1 MIQIQNLT
9 KSYRVKGGRHY
20 VFKNVNAVFPEG
32 ANIGII
38 GPNGGGK
45 STFLSILGGID
56 FPDSGRIV
64 TNRSFSWPL
73 GLKGGFVG
81 HLSGRE
87 NCRMVCNLYGV
98 SSGETKRKLEK
109 MKALSGIGEY
119 FEEPVKYYSSGM
131 GSRLGFALSM
141 SFDFDY
147 FLIDEI
153 TSVGDAH
160 FKALAKQ
167 AFEQK
172 AKKSKLIMV
181 SHNMGD
187 IKKFCDIA
195 VLVKNG
201 RLEVFEDMD
210 AAIRAYLPQTQE
222 HAEGSAEVLKQV
234 SLEDI
239 NIADVQLPSGQ
250 EEMIQDI
257 FDRLDAIE
265 RKLATDGHQ
274 ITSNDDEFYAQLG
287 KAYQMLGNEDKALL
301 FYRKAVAVNAYHL
314 EAQQKLAALA
324 ASKGLHAEEQAA
336 LVAAEKIDPLNPA
349 TLDAK
354 LQFLTRCRRLKE
366 ALDVSLTAIRVTPRN
381 GGLWNQR
388 AWLLLALGDMPKALD
403 AQIKAVRYAPENG
416 HYYQRLALILSSMND
431 LRSSMLARHK
441 AQIIAEHTHAKP
453 KVPPYGSIKKSLRKL
468 DDAIRV

>member
-1 MIQIQNLT
+1 MIKVRNLT

-20 VFKNVNAVFPEG
+20 VFQDVSAEFPEG

-56 FPDSGRIV
+56 FPDEGEII
-64 TNRSFSWPL
+64 TDKTFSWPL

-98 SSGETKRKLEK
+98 GRNDTAHKLEQ
-109 MKALSGIGEY
+109 MKSLSGIGKY

-160 FKALAKQ
+160 FKALARR
-167 AFEQK
+167 AFQEK
-172 AKKSKLIMV
+172 AKKSKMIMV

-195 VLVKNG
+195 VLIKNG

-222 HAEGSAEVLKQV
+222 SMEDPAEIVMEA
-234 SLEDI
+234 SLDEIDI
-239 NIADVQLPSGQ
+239 ASVQLPPDH
-250 EEMIQDI
+250 EELVSEIVI
-257 FDRLDAIE
+257 RLEEIE
-265 RKLATDGHQ
+265 RKLSTPNHQ
-274 ITSNDDEFYAQLG
+274 ITRAEDEFYFQLAL
-287 KAYQMLGNEDKALL
+287 AYHALGNEPRALHL
-301 FYRKAVAVNAYHL
+301 YRRAVEANSYHL
-314 EAQQKLAALA
+314 EAQQRLATLA
-324 ASKGLHAEEQAA
+324 ASRGLLNEEHQA
-336 LVAAEKIDPLNPA
+336 LVAAETIDPLNII

-354 LQFLTRCRRLKE
+354 VRHLIRLGHLEK
-366 ALDVSLTAIRVTPRN
+366 ALDVTLAALRVAPHHV
-381 GGLWNQR
+381 GFWSQR
-388 AWLLLALGDMPKALD
+388 AGLFLALGDTAKAVE
-403 AQIKAVRYAPENG
+403 AQIKAVKNSPDRSQS
-416 HYYQRLALILSSMND
+416 YQRLAIILASAGDIKSSA
-431 LRSSMLARHK
+431 LARHK
-441 AQIIAEHTHAKP
+441 ARIAAENIQYKLKTP
-453 KVPPYGSIKKSLRKL
+453 SYGSLIKTLRKL
-468 DDAIRV
+468 DDDVRI

>member
-1 MIQIQNLT
+1 MIKIRNLT
-9 KSYRVKGGRHY
+9 KSYRVRGGRHY
-20 VFKNVNAVFPEG
+20 VFQNVSAEFPAG

-56 FPDSGRIV
+56 FPDKGEII
-64 TNRSFSWPL
+64 TNSTFSWPL

-87 NCRMVCNLYGV
+87 NCRMVCNLYGL
-98 SSGETKRKLEK
+98 GRNDTAQKLER
-109 MKALSGIGEY
+109 MKSLSGIGEY

-160 FKALAKQ
+160 FKALARQ
-167 AFEQK
+167 AFQEK
-172 AKKSKLIMV
+172 ARKSKMIMV

-222 HAEGSAEVLKQV
+222 SVEDTAEIMMEA
-234 SLEDI
+234 SLDEIDI
-239 NIADVQLPSGQ
+239 ASVQLPPDHEGIIS
-250 EEMIQDI
+250 EIVS
-257 FDRLDAIE
+257 RLDEIE
-265 RKLATDGHQ
+265 RKLATPEHQ
-274 ITSNDDEFYAQLG
+274 ITRADDEFYFQLAF
-287 KAYQMLGNEDKALL
+287 AYQSLGNEPRALH
-301 FYRKAVAVNAYHL
+301 FYRKAAESNAYHL
-314 EAQQKLAALA
+314 EAQQRLASLAAARGLLTEEQQSLA
-324 ASKGLHAEEQAA
+324 AAE
-336 LVAAEKIDPLNPA
+336 VIDPLNLI

-354 LQFLTRCRRLKE
+354 VRHLIRLGDLDK
-366 ALDVSLTAIRVTPRN
+366 ALDVTLSALRVDPHHV
-381 GGLWNQR
+381 GFWSQR
-388 AWLLLALGDMPKALD
+388 AGIFLALGETAKAVD
-403 AQIKAVRYAPENG
+403 AQIKAVKHAPDRTQS
-416 HYYQRLALILSSMND
+416 YQRLAVILASAGDIKSSA
-431 LRSSMLARHK
+431 LARHK
-441 AQIIAEHTHAKP
+441 ARIAAENAHHRLKT
-453 KVPPYGSIKKSLRKL
+453 PPYGTIIKSLRKL
-468 DDAIRV
+468 DDDIRL

>member
-1 MIQIQNLT
+1 MIQIENLT
-9 KSYRVKGGRHY
+9 KSYRVKEGRHY
-20 VFKNVNAVFPEG
+20 VFRNVSAVFPEG

-64 TNRSFSWPL
+64 TDRSFSWPL

-109 MKALSGIGEY
+109 MKSLSGIGEY

-172 AKKSKLIMV
+172 AQKSKLIMV

-201 RLEVFEDMD
+201 QLEVFEDMD
-210 AAIRAYLPQTQE
+210 AAIRAYLPQTKE
-222 HAEGSAEVLKQV
+222 NTEDSAEVLKRA
-234 SLEDI
+234 SLKDI
-239 NIADVQLPSGQ
+239 NISEIQLPSGH
-250 EEMIQDI
+250 EELIQTI
-257 FDRLDAIE
+257 FDRLDTIE
-265 RKLATDGHQ
+265 RKLATEGHQ
-274 ITSNDDEFYAQLG
+274 IISNDDEFYSQLG
-287 KAYQMLGNEDKALL
+287 KVYQMLGNEDKALL

-314 EAQQKLAALA
+314 EAQQKLASLA
-324 ASKGLHAEEQAA
+324 AAKGLHSEEQAA

-349 TLDAK
+349 TLESK
-354 LQFLTRCRRLKE
+354 LQFLIRNRRLNE
-366 ALDVSLTAIRVTPRN
+366 ALDVCMLAIRVTPRS
-381 GGLWNQR
+381 GSLWNQR

-403 AQIKAVRYAPENG
+403 AQIKAVRYTPENG

-431 LRSSMLARHK
+431 LRSSMLARQK
-441 AQIIAEHTHAKP
+441 AQVIAEHTHPKP
-453 KVPPYGSIKKSLRKL
+453 KVPPYGTIKKSLRKL

>member
-1 MIQIQNLT
+1 MIKIRNLT

-56 FPDSGRIV
+56 FPDSGDII
-64 TNRSFSWPL
+64 TTRSFSWPL

-87 NCRMVCNLYGV
+87 NCRMVCNLYGLNP
-98 SSGETKRKLEK
+98 SDTKRKLEK

-141 SFDFDY
+141 SFEFDY

-167 AFEQK
+167 AFAEK
-172 AKKSKLIMV
+172 AKKSKMIMV

-187 IKKFCDIA
+187 IKKFCDVA
-195 VLVKNG
+195 VLIKNG
-201 RLEVFEDMD
+201 QLEVFEDMD
-210 AAIRAYLPQTQE
+210 AAIRAYLPQTKE
-222 HAEGSAEVLKQV
+222 ADTTAEALKEASLDEIDISSVELPAE
-234 SLEDI
+234 EDKLVPEI
-239 NIADVQLPSGQ
+239 STRF
-250 EEMIQDI
+250 E
-257 FDRLDAIE
+257 AIE
-265 RKLATDGHQ
+265 RKLATEGHQ
-274 ITSNDDEFYAQLG
+274 INIPDEEFYLQLG
-287 KAYQMLGNEDKALL
+287 RAYQTFGNDNKALN
-301 FYRKAVAVNAYHL
+301 FYRKAIEANPYYL
-314 EAQQKLAALA
+314 EAQQKMASLAASLGLHDEEAKALA
-324 ASKGLHAEEQAA
+324 AAE
-336 LVAAEKIDPLNPA
+336 VVDPLNLT
-349 TLDAK
+349 TLEGK
-354 LQFLTRCRRLKE
+354 LRLLVRTRRLKE
-366 ALDVSLTAIRVTPRN
+366 ALEVSSQALRVHPEN
-381 GGLWNQR
+381 ASIWHQR
-388 AWLLLALGDMPKALD
+388 AWILLSLGDTAKALD
-403 AQIKAVRYAPENG
+403 AQIKAVRHAPENSQ
-416 HYYQRLALILSSMND
+416 YYQRLSSVLATLND
-431 LRSSMLARHK
+431 FKSSMLARHK
-441 AQIIAEHTHAKP
+441 SRLLAQRNHPQRKAPSYISLKR
-453 KVPPYGSIKKSLRKL
+453 SLRRL